1 MKKIDEKE
9 LHSIFSE
16 FKNKSQSAYNMLYEK
31 YYKLVYSI
39 AFSVLKNKDD
49 SEDIANEV
57 FTKIYK
63 LDKEKLPVSNEASW
77 LFTVTRNECFTYLRK
92 SRVNISIDE
101 IYDVPSDSKE
111 IQEIVDSE
119 YYNKLISGL
128 SEQEKTIVSLKVL
141 SGFTFSKISQ
151 VMNLPIGTVQWKYY
165 KAINAL
171 KVSVSGL
178 AGAVVAFILVV
189 LRQRNT
195 SDKAYLGNKQGDNN
209 AVNSKDENSI
219 GTDAKCESM
228 EAEVKEEASTA
239 DISSDSAIRESA
251 SKSTSKATAEIAS
264 ENNSENISEINSN
277 EDATEEYTSI
287 QYTTSEA
294 EKVQAKGKLDT
305 YSLVGITVGIA
316 CLIIFIIFFKKYQ
329 QKLGKKKS
337 KE

>member
-16 FKNKSQSAYNMLYEK
+16 FKNRNQSAYNLLYEK

-151 VMNLPIGTVQWKYY
+151 VMNIPIGTVQWKYY
-165 KAINAL
+165 KAISAL
-171 KVSVSGL
+171 KVSVGGL
-178 AGAVVAFILVV
+178 AGAIVAFMLVV
-189 LRQRNT
+189 LRQRKVI
-195 SDKAYLGNKQGDNN
+195 DEKPYLGNKQTDKEVD
-209 AVNSKDENSI
+209 ASQSMNSENVDSEI
-219 GTDAKCESM
+219 QEN
-228 EAEVKEEASTA
+228 ASTSEMA
-239 DISSDSAIRESA
+239 SESA
-251 SKSTSKATAEIAS
+251 TSSNSERADKSTSINDSSNAMENVSESALQNKGEKMKNNSETFTSIEQATATAE
-264 ENNSENISEINSN
+264 
-277 EDATEEYTSI
+277 TV
-287 QYTTSEA
+287 
-294 EKVQAKGKLDT
+294 KAKGKFDT
-305 YSLVGITVGIA
+305 VSLTGITVGIA
-316 CLIIFIIFFKKYQ
+316 FLIIFIIFFKKYQ